1 MTTTSSKNRSVKID
15 ATRAPTVLQQAEVY
29 QHDSN
34 AFTGLTFPN
43 PGDFIV
49 LMDSMD
55 EYLGVT
61 ATDPGQLK
69 WVCETRTGNP
79 YKAMGDFVNRMDPAY
94 EPVAEGTH
102 RRSTAISDIPLDLGN
117 QTDKGL
123 LAKAK
128 LGARRAARRTAKIFR
143 WTVTLSISLLII
155 AAAIIVTY
163 AYKTMETGRFTD
175 ERSCSVKLGGDLEL
189 TGKRSYTYRY
199 NQILGYRFIDTRK
212 IFEKTTL
219 DLRNQTMTV
228 VGQYTRAKPV
238 DQTTGEVPAVE
249 ERWWGI
255 NIDGGD
261 RGQQILKGADNYTFV
276 VGKKI
281 GVIKYEE
288 FCKG

>member
-15 ATRAPTVLQQAEVY
+15 VTRKPTVLQQAEVY

-34 AFTGLTFPN
+34 AFTGSTFPN

-49 LMDSMD
+49 LVDSVD
-55 EYLGVT
+55 EYLEVT
-61 ATDPGQLK
+61 ATEPSKLH
-69 WVCETRTGNP
+69 WICETRAGNP

-94 EPVAEGTH
+94 EPVADG
-102 RRSTAISDIPLDLGN
+102 SQV
-117 QTDKGL
+117 QTTVLADVPVDKGI

-155 AAAIIVTY
+155 AAAIIATY